1 MNTSMTSEQYR
12 LQRNNS
18 DKRQASMKKKEE
30 ITEEKKAFSKVKK
43 MTDIERQNTEFG

>member
-1 MNTSMTSEQYR
+1 MTSEQYR

-18 DKRQASMKKKEE
+18 DKRQASMKKKE
-30 ITEEKKAFSKVKK
+30 ITEEKRAFSKVKK